1 MMFIW
6 LMQDTLLVLA
16 VQAQERL
23 SLLNQC
29 PQLMVEISPLHH
41 LKLNDVQTV
50 QVPERLD
57 TCSLFVFH
65 GNELVCFFF

>member
-1 MMFIW
+1 MFTL
-6 LMQDTLLVLA
+6 LMQDILLVLA
-16 VQAQERL
+16 VQAQARL

-29 PQLMVEISPLHH
+29 LQLMVEISPLRH

-57 TCSLFVFH
+57 T
-65 GNELVCFFF
+65 GNFGIYFSVPW